1 MEGFDYIFGYGSLI
15 WKPPPHVI
23 ENSVCYIKGY
33 TRRMAQYSHDHRGTP
48 ENPGVVVTLV
58 PTPEW
63 KSLPGSELEDLFIN
77 STSSS
82 SSENSHVYGLVYKID
97 PRFKKQ
103 TKEYLDEREKDGYE
117 TTVVEL
123 FTKDSN
129 NQEKRLENFC
139 GPKDLNQLAQIIQ
152 RSHGILFKLNEEIL
166 RLCPHV
172 KDEYLIKL
180 DELLKI

>member
-1 MEGFDYIFGYGSLI
+1 MIDSFSYGSLI

-129 NQEKRLENFC
+129 NQEKTL
-139 GPKDLNQLAQIIQ
+139 GK
-152 RSHGILFKLNEEIL
+152 
-166 RLCPHV
+166 V
-172 KDEYLIKL
+172 
-180 DELLKI
+180 